1 MSSTPDESVLRNAL
15 ILGGIGLACAAV
27 AYLLLDGTA
36 VGQAWSDQAYL
47 GSSLQPDYVRRL
59 QTRWLHLITPI
70 TTGLMCLVLIGIG
83 IVRRVWLV
91 GFIAAVGL
99 GLATLISEV
108 LRQVLPHPDLAT
120 GYGALM
126 DGKTYQTFPS
136 GHATIATASTLGLL
150 LVSGSS
156 WRTPVAIVGTFAT
169 TLVAAGTV
177 AATWHRPTDAL
188 GGIAI
193 AFAVFS
199 LAAWIAVRW
208 CGHQRIVPK
217 RRRLRTSGCAIA
229 GAAGALVFLW
239 SIEMVRASQLPTGV
253 QAWAFPSAMLIIGM
267 MAATAIDAYTWLLR
281 GIAFPAAKVP
291 DSPM

>member
-1 MSSTPDESVLRNAL
+1 VRNAL

-36 VGQAWSDQAYL
+36 FGQAWSDQAYL
-47 GSSLQPDYVRRL
+47 GSHLQPDYARRME
-59 QTRWLHLITPI
+59 TAWLHLITPI

-83 IVRRVWLV
+83 IVRRIWLV

-99 GLATLISEV
+99 GLATLISEA
-108 LRQVLPHPDLAT
+108 LRMVLPHPDLAT
-120 GYGALM
+120 GYEALM

-136 GHATIATASTLGLL
+136 GHATIATATTLGLL
-150 LVSGSS
+150 LVSGPN

-199 LAAWIAVRW
+199 LAAWITVRW
-208 CGHQRIVPK
+208 CGHWGGGLPVEHRDDPSQPVAGRCPGLGIPE
-217 RRRLRTSGCAIA
+217 RDPDHRDHGCDRHRRLCLAVTGYRVPRSQRPGFVDVTF
-229 GAAGALVFLW
+229 ALSTTFRFPESPRPSPSTW
-239 SIEMVRASQLPTGV
+239 S
-253 QAWAFPSAMLIIGM
+253 
-267 MAATAIDAYTWLLR
+267 R
-281 GIAFPAAKVP
+281 G
-291 DSPM
+291 

>member
-1 MSSTPDESVLRNAL
+1 VSSTPDESVLRNAL

-36 VGQAWSDQAYL
+36 FGQAWSDQAYL
-47 GSSLQPDYVRRL
+47 GSHLQPNYARRME
-59 QTRWLHLITPI
+59 TAWLHLITPI

-83 IVRRVWLV
+83 IVRRIWLV

-99 GLATLISEV
+99 GLATLISEA
-108 LRQVLPHPDLAT
+108 LRMVLPHPDLAT
-120 GYGALM
+120 GYEALM

-136 GHATIATASTLGLL
+136 GHATIATATTLGLL
-150 LVSGSS
+150 LVSGPN

-199 LAAWIAVRW
+199 LAAWITVRW
-208 CGHQRIVPK
+208 CGHQQIVPK
-217 RRRLRTSGCAIA
+217 HWRLRASGCAIA
-229 GAAGALVFLW
+229 GVAGAVVFLS
-239 SIEMVRASQLPTGV
+239 SIEMIRASQLPAGV
-253 QAWAFPSAMLIIGM
+253 QAWAFPSAILIIGIT
-267 MAATAIDAYTWLLR
+267 AATAIDAYAWLLR
-281 GIAFPAAKVP
+281 GIAFPGANVP
-291 DSPM
+291 DSSM